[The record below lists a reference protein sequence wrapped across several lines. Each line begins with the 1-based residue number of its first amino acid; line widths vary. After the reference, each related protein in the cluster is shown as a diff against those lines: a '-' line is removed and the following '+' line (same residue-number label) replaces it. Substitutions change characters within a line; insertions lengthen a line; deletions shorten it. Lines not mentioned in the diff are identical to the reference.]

1 MIKAIGQGASGQR
14 LLILGLSRKN
24 TELLLAG
31 RPISVDLRSL
41 MGLEATVLLIA
52 GETEEDLVRQLREA
66 AGTTVE
72 VEVNGPEPRERG

>member
-1 MIKAIGQGASGQR
+1 
-14 LLILGLSRKN
+14 
-24 TELLLAG
+24 
-31 RPISVDLRSL
+31 